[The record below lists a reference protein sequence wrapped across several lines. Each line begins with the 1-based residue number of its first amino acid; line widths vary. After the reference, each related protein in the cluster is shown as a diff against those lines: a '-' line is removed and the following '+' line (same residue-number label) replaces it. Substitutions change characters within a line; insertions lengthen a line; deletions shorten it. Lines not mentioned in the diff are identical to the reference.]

1 MNGKQK
7 NRKTKIKHC
16 SFEKGNKIN
25 KTLKGDYPPP
35 QKKAR
40 QKSPVFE
47 YKSRYNYAL
56 LPCGCHN

>member
-1 MNGKQK
+1 MNSKQK

-47 YKSRYNYAL
+47 
-56 LPCGCHN
+56 